1 MVTQIMLVISDCL
14 MIMIVGV
21 CFLIYCKNFRNKR
34 FKGKVMLAVMLGI
47 ALATDIVCFMY
58 HLYKLINN

>member
-1 MVTQIMLVISDCL
+1 

-34 FKGKVMLAVMLGI
+34 FKGKVVLAVMLGI
-47 ALATDIVCFMY
+47 ALATDIY
-58 HLYKLINN
+58 NLINN